1 MWKKKAL
8 RIEVTAQIIDARDAD
23 SYISPKSDAVGFT
36 RTRVLRLNSPPKLGK
51 RKEGKAKQESLS
63 CGGIENGNNK

>member
-1 MWKKKAL
+1 MKKKVL
-8 RIEVTAQIIDARDAD
+8 RIEVAAQIIDARDAD

-51 RKEGKAKQESLS
+51 RKEGKVK
-63 CGGIENGNNK
+63 